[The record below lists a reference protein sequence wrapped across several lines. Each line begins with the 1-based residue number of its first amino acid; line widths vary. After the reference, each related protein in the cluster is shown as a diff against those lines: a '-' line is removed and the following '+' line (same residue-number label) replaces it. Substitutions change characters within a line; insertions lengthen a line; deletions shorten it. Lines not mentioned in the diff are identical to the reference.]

1 MAKLIRETFQLLL
14 AKLRLK
20 KRTSKGN
27 SKTRKSSSSTD
38 HDQEPAKV
46 PEGFFPIYVG
56 EEQKKYVVPIS
67 FLSVRI
73 FQALLNQFEEQI
85 NKANAAGV
93 KPVAVLCSTEMFESI
108 LHFVQSVLTARTT
121 SSTGTCEEFFGV
133 EKRLQD

>member
-14 AKLRLK
+14 AKLRLN
-20 KRTSKGN
+20 KRASKGN
-27 SKTRKSSSSTD
+27 NKTRKSSSTD

-73 FQALLNQFEEQI
+73 FQALLNQFEEEI

-93 KPVAVLCSTEMFESI
+93 KPIAVLCSTEMFESI

-121 SSTGTCEEFFGV
+121 TSTGTCEDFFGV